1 MRFLPIGLMALAA
14 SGCGQFAPEEKRICE
29 ESLLSGLK
37 SPSSYNRV
45 SWNSALIT
53 KEIEEAANKEMGDLA
68 PDPDGRPKAPYVQ
81 VMIEYDADN
90 SYGASIRD
98 TYFCRF
104 GVDAKGQVVPSKR
117 LD

>member
-14 SGCGQFAPEEKRICE
+14 SGCSQFAPEEKRICE
-29 ESLLSGLK
+29 DSLLRSLK

-45 SWNSALIT
+45 NWNSVLIT
-53 KEIEEAANKEMGDLA
+53 KEVEEAANKEMGDLA
-68 PDPDGRPKAPYVQ
+68 PPPEGRPKAPYVQ

-104 GVDAKGQVVPSKR
+104 EVDAKGNVLPDKR